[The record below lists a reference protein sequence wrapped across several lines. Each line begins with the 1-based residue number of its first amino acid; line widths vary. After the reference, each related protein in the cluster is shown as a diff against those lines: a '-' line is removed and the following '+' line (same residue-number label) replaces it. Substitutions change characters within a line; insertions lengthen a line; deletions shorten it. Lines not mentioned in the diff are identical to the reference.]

1 MTTITDDC
9 IKEIF
14 SKSEM
19 WSQQMAND
27 KNYDNIERRLM

>member
-1 MTTITDDC
+1 MIK

-14 SKSEM
+14 SKSDFEM